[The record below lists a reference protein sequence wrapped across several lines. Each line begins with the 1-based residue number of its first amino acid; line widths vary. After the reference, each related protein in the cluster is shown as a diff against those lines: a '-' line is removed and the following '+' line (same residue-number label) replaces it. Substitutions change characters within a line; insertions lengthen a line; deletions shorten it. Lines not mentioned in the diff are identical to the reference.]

1 MHENRIAVGASTS
14 RVYLKTFRR
23 GYVRRMAATRQGD
36 HNQCPWDV
44 LDPRDLK
51 FYANQPGYYWE
62 SEDDPFTGREN
73 FGFCSGRFSRD
84 DHFLVS
90 ANSNAGFVYLLIAS
104 AFPWW
109 WIAAIVPFL
118 LETEVVWFFGILD
131 ESFQPNLVRW
141 CPRPTVR
148 LI

>member
-14 RVYLKTFRR
+14 CLLKTFRR

-73 FGFCSGRFSRD
+73 FGFARAGLAEMIIFSSVLIPMLAL
-84 DHFLVS
+84 FI
-90 ANSNAGFVYLLIAS
+90 YLS
-104 AFPWW
+104 QVHSPWW